1 MRDQHRSLAGE
12 RHAVYRLAP
21 DLLLV
26 FKPRGHTEAEH
37 AHAYRQRLRI
47 LRGRLR
53 VRTACGEEILDA
65 RSAPYVVPAG
75 RRHATE
81 ALVDTWL
88 VAEAAV
94 AETPAAG
101 TPREGSARSAPR
113 GRRGAPSPRRSRRR
127 LKGTAPVRR
136 RNCQHG

>member
-1 MRDQHRSLAGE
+1 MRAQHRSLAGE

-26 FKPRGHTEAEH
+26 FKPRGHTETEH

-53 VRTACGEEILDA
+53 VRTARGAAILVA

-75 RRHATE
+75 RKHATE
-81 ALVDTWL
+81 ALADTWL
-88 VAEAAV
+88 VAEAA
-94 AETPAAG
+94 APR
-101 TPREGSARSAPR
+101 TPRDKST
-113 GRRGAPSPRRSRRR
+113 RGARRSSRAAPPPRRSRKP
-127 LKGTAPVRR
+127 LKRATPVRR
-136 RNCQHG
+136 RNGQHR